1 MAICATLNNTLAPVR
16 LVCTGAAPYLGRM
29 TMAPDLPL
37 ETRTGLPDPLRV
49 LVRELP
55 REGWESHGNFDQ
67 LTRFWLDRHLMF
79 RDILGKLR
87 VGSEA
92 FIDGKLDALRHG
104 RETGRYAGFLLNEL
118 HGHHQIEDVHYFP
131 KLAGL
136 DPRIE
141 AGFALLDADHHAL
154 DGHIHALA
162 KTTNDLLAAI
172 DRSGSDA
179 ASQDAAGAMQRH
191 LAAFESFIDR
201 HLTDE
206 EELVVPTLLKY
217 APRL

>member
-1 MAICATLNNTLAPVR
+1 MNT
-16 LVCTGAAPYLGRM
+16 
-29 TMAPDLPL
+29 APDLPL
-37 ETRTGLPDPLRV
+37 ETRSGLPEPLRV

-79 RDILGKLR
+79 RDLLAKLR
-87 VGSEA
+87 GGSEA
-92 FIDGKLDALRHG
+92 FLDGRLEARRHG

-162 KTTNDLLAAI
+162 GTTNALLSALDKPA
-172 DRSGSDA
+172 GEDA
-179 ASQDAAGAMQRH
+179 VRDAAGTMHEH
-191 LAAFESFIDR
+191 LTAFEGFIDR

-206 EELVVPTLLKY
+206 EELVVPTLLKF
-217 APRL
+217 APKL